1 MTKTIYK
8 QKSQKTRLR
17 GVRSIGSPNQK
28 RFIYRYMPID
38 VFYLCLSNN
47 NIRFVQPS
55 TWNDQFE
62 KRFYEADYATK
73 LHASSDTHPK
83 LYALCTTIVKDCEPS
98 WQMYSKSSM
107 VQIKI
112 NRKKFLQLL
121 SNYSASHNIYFYE
134 GLANYGIK
142 AEHISILH
150 KPKYLRDGKPCNVT
164 GHDLLFN
171 NFDLDSYLNL
181 LLLKRSAFS
190 YEQEV
195 RYFAIPKT
203 EMSDSELYV
212 DISWIDIIEEIRV
225 SNSIS
230 VFEWDSLTNTLR
242 NKGINIS
249 KLIKYDIYQDNISTG
264 KLVIEP

>member
-38 VFYLCLSNN
+38 ILYQCLSNN

-83 LYALCTTIVKDCEPS
+83 LYALCTTIAKDCEPS
-98 WQMYSKSSM
+98 WQIYSKSSM

-150 KPKYLRDGKPCNVT
+150 KPKYLRGGKSYKVK

-171 NFDLDSYLNL
+171 NFDLDSYLCL

-195 RYFAIPKT
+195 RYFAIPKA

-230 VFEWDSLTNTLR
+230 VFEWDSLINTLR